1 MYVVTGRLPN
11 YCGYFQIAATAYGLR
26 QLLSGCGSYLSLA
39 AVTFRLRRLLS
50 GCGSYLSLAAT
61 AYGLRQLLSGCGSY
75 FQVAA
80 AIYRLRR
87 LLSCCRHYF
96 QIAAVTFL
104 LQPLKRT
111 GSFFVCRGSQF
122 FFVAAIEISCIC
134 SFLILV
140 DYLAVLS
147 LGKVDSVYKLKL
159 IIVDFSVLYL
169 RFV

>member
-1 MYVVTGRLPN
+1 M
-11 YCGYFQIAATAYGLR
+11 
-26 QLLSGCGSYLSLA
+26 GCGSYFQVA
-39 AVTFRLRRLLS
+39 AAIYRLRRLLS
-50 GCGSYLSLAAT
+50 GCGGYFQVAA
-61 AYGLRQLLSGCGSY
+61 AIYRLRPLLMGCGSY

-104 LQPLKRT
+104 LEPLKRT

-122 FFVAAIEISCIC
+122 FFVAEIEISCIC

-169 RFV
+169 RFVYLPSLIPVKG